1 MDDIS
6 HITDMDSMGA
16 GIPDPEGTDVNQYF
30 LSYKIGKS
38 QAKYGRNRIILD
50 NQRFVGGVGFRQN
63 EQTYDSF
70 TFLSKD
76 IENLTVFA
84 AGITG
89 VKRIFGE
96 DATADKGIPKGAFGV
111 HDHRTALLNVNY
123 KFNNAVSLTGYYYGI
138 DNKTFSRYSTD
149 TFGVRATGKAAG
161 FSYEDLKEIQK
172 IIDAEKSDIFDVL
185 EFVAFAKK
193 PMTRVERIITSEK
206 IMKHEFSES
215 QMQFISFVLEEY
227 ENEGITVLDDEKLPI
242 LLELK
247 YQSIENAKSI
257 LGDLATA
264 RNIFLDNKK
273 DRD

>member
-1 MDDIS
+1 MLPEIFESEDKLRELWS
-6 HITDMDSMGA
+6 
-16 GIPDPEGTDVNQYF
+16 IPSTR
-30 LSYKIGKS
+30 K
-38 QAKYGRNRIILD
+38 
-50 NQRFVGGVGFRQN
+50 
-63 EQTYDSF
+63 
-70 TFLSKD
+70 
-76 IENLTVFA
+76 
-84 AGITG
+84 
-89 VKRIFGE
+89 
-96 DATADKGIPKGAFGV
+96 
-111 HDHRTALLNVNY
+111 ALL
-123 KFNNAVSLTGYYYGI
+123 KSLEI
-138 DNKTFSRYSTD
+138 
-149 TFGVRATGKAAG
+149 AG

-247 YQSIENAKSI
+247 YQSIENAKII

-264 RNIFLDNKK
+264 RNIFLDFQKVLYAS
-273 DRD
+273 